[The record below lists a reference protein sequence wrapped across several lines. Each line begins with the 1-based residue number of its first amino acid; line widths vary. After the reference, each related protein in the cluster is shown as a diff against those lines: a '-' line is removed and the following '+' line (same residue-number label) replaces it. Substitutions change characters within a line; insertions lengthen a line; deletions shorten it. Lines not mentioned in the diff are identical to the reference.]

1 MDLNFLNTILNTHS
15 VSGFEN
21 EMREEFLNYTKEF
34 VDSTYIDRMGNA
46 YASIVSGND
55 SMKYMIEAHMDEIGF
70 QVVYIDDNGYIYIRA
85 NGGVDAHCV
94 PGSQVS
100 VITSSGE
107 RVNGII
113 GKTPIHL
120 LNSEERNKCAKISSL
135 WIDTGLCKEQ
145 VVKKVSVGNPVA
157 IMPNV
162 LYLSE
167 NMISSKSLD
176 NKIGVFIVS
185 QVLKRLSGVSQKSF
199 DVYGVATV
207 QEEVG
212 HRGAYVCECKV
223 CPDLTIS
230 LDMDFATDVPNCL
243 KSKYG
248 EIALGR
254 GVVIHRSIDND
265 IPMTYALE
273 KLAKGL
279 NIRHQISARNMPVGG
294 TNAFILQQSQGG
306 NKTISLGIPCRY
318 MHTPVELCD
327 LKDVNSAVDL
337 LYNIITSPELIECN
351 A

>member
-1 MDLNFLNTILNTHS
+1 MDINFLNTILNTHS

-21 EMREEFLNYTKEF
+21 EMREIFLNYTKEF
-34 VDSTYIDRMGNA
+34 VDYTDIDRMGNA
-46 YASIVSGND
+46 YASIVSENN
-55 SMKYMIEAHMDEIGF
+55 SVKYMIEAHMDEIGF
-70 QVVYIDDNGYIYIRA
+70 QVVYIDDDGYIYIRA

-100 VITSSGE
+100 IITSSGE
-107 RVNGII
+107 HVDGVI

-120 LNSEERNKCAKISSL
+120 LNSEERNKCLEINSL
-135 WIDTGLCKEQ
+135 WVDTGLCKEQ
-145 VVKKVSVGNPVA
+145 VVKRVSIGNPVA
-157 IMPNV
+157 ITPNV

-167 NMISSKSLD
+167 NVLSSKSLD
-176 NKIGVFIVS
+176 NKIGVFIIS
-185 QVLKRLSGVSQKSF
+185 QILKRLSGVNQKSF
-199 DVYGVATV
+199 EVHGVATV

-223 CPDLTIS
+223 RPDLTIS
-230 LDMDFATDVPNCL
+230 LDMDFATDVPNCP

-248 EIALGR
+248 AIALGQ

-265 IPMTYALE
+265 IPMTYKLE
-273 KLAKGL
+273 ELAKEL

-318 MHTPVELCD
+318 MHTPVEVCD
-327 LKDVNSAVDL
+327 LNDINAAIDL
-337 LYNIITSPELIECN
+337 IFHLIIKSEGKM
-351 A
+351 

>member
-21 EMREEFLNYTKEF
+21 EMREEFINYTKEF
-34 VDSTYIDRMGNA
+34 VDSTDIDRMGNA
-46 YASIVSGND
+46 YASIVSGTN
-55 SMKYMIEAHMDEIGF
+55 SIKYMIEAHMDEIGF

-85 NGGVDAHCV
+85 NGCVDAHCV
-94 PGSQVS
+94 PGSQVCI
-100 VITSSGE
+100 ITSSGE

-120 LNSEERNKCAKISSL
+120 LNSEERKKCLEISSL
-135 WIDTGLCKEQ
+135 WIDTGQCKDQ
-145 VVKKVSVGNPVA
+145 VVKKVSIGNPVA
-157 IMPNV
+157 IIPNV

-167 NMISSKSLD
+167 NVISSKSLD
-176 NKIGVFIVS
+176 NKIGVFIIS
-185 QVLKRLSGVSQKSF
+185 QVLKRLSGVRQKSF
-199 DVYGVATV
+199 DVHGVATV

-265 IPMTYALE
+265 IPMTYTLE
-273 KLAKGL
+273 ELAKEL

-294 TNAFILQQSQGG
+294 TNTFILQQSQGG

-327 LKDVNSAVDL
+327 LNDINAAIDL
-337 LYNIITSPELIECN
+337 IYHLIILSESKMM
-351 A
+351 